1 MTVASK
7 KINGLYAI
15 TPDRQ
20 DNDLLLSE
28 VRQAIDGGVKLIQYR
43 AKNIP
48 DKQKHIQAKAIK
60 DLCDDRNVNLIINDN
75 IELSM
80 YLDAFG
86 VHLGKDDDSIENARK
101 MLGSDKCIGISCYNS
116 IERVK
121 KVFKKE
127 IDYIALGAF
136 FPTKSKP
143 NAPRASLEMVAEART
158 FCKLPIVAI
167 GGIDLVNISMLL
179 KSDINAFASISSIF
193 NSGKIESITNEFNN
207 ILKKKIT

>member
-1 MTVASK
+1 
-7 KINGLYAI
+7 
-15 TPDRQ
+15 
-20 DNDLLLSE
+20 
-28 VRQAIDGGVKLIQYR
+28 
-43 AKNIP
+43 
-48 DKQKHIQAKAIK
+48 
-60 DLCDDRNVNLIINDN
+60 
-75 IELSM
+75 M